1 MKTQEEWE
9 DQHLQ
14 VHKATLVAQKA
25 MKEATSASNKAI
37 KTQKATGEP
46 VKEQQ

>member
-14 VHKATLVAQKA
+14 VHKATPVAQKA
-25 MKEATSASNKAI
+25 MKEATSASKAI